1 MKQIIF
7 RDLELHET
15 HAGILTD
22 ERNVICGCCGGLF
35 EAEEENKSWKVV
47 KVYNTWINLEEEICG
62 NEEIGCII
70 EGEF

>member
-15 HAGILTD
+15 HAGFLTD
-22 ERNVICGCCGGLF
+22 ERNVICGCCGSLF

-47 KVYNTWINLEEEICG
+47 KVYDTWINLENEICG
-62 NEEIGCII
+62 DDIVELEE
-70 EGEF
+70 EF